1 MNESRKTT
9 MSKDFDRWKFIEEWL
24 PGYTCDQ
31 DVAWSNDLSKYI
43 EGEFNYQDEYDR
55 DRINEIAEVCPN
67 LEDAELEQKRVD
79 CELFLAALEAY
90 KKAKA
95 EGDEK

>member
-1 MNESRKTT
+1 

-24 PGYTCDQ
+24 PGYTSDQ

-43 EGEFNYQDEYDR
+43 SGEFDYQDEYDR
-55 DRINEIAEVCPN
+55 ERINQIAEVCSTR
-67 LEDAELEQKRVD
+67 EAAILEQERVD

-90 KKAKA
+90 KKAK
-95 EGDEK
+95 EGEEEK